1 MQTIEHRSADVRHTH
16 TVAREAAIAARANA
30 RPAPGEGMS
39 TGTSLSPEDI
49 RRIVVDMVG

>member
-16 TVAREAAIAARANA
+16 TVAREAAVAARANA

>member
-16 TVAREAAIAARANA
+16 AVARKAALAAKAA
-30 RPAPGEGMS
+30 TRPAPSKGMS

-49 RRIVVDMVG
+49 RRIVADMVG